1 MISFRTDKGI
11 ITCFARKG
19 PKPKGEDTDL
29 HTTKRIIGNLR
40 ATVME
45 GSFGNQK
52 LHYVVGRIAARNQF
66 SETLLIFFGIHMA
79 NEVALATQE
88 LAKEDVQ
95 KKGTQPD
102 NVLHIL
108 FIFRNGRNELLCPN
122 IENSWPSGL
131 P

>member
-1 MISFRTDKGI
+1 
-11 ITCFARKG
+11 
-19 PKPKGEDTDL
+19 
-29 HTTKRIIGNLR
+29 
-40 ATVME
+40 ME

-95 KKGTQPD
+95 KKGTQPEYT
-102 NVLHIL
+102 IY
-108 FIFRNGRNELLCPN
+108 IP
-122 IENSWPSGL
+122 
-131 P
+131 

>member
-1 MISFRTDKGI
+1 M
-11 ITCFARKG
+11 RKG

-40 ATVME
+40 TTVME

-52 LHYVVGRIAARNQF
+52 LHYGVGRIAARNQF

-79 NEVALATQE
+79 NAVALATRE

-95 KKGTQPD
+95 KKKEHNLTTFSIYFLYSVIVGM
-102 NVLHIL
+102 N
-108 FIFRNGRNELLCPN
+108 
-122 IENSWPSGL
+122 
-131 P
+131 

>member
-1 MISFRTDKGI
+1 
-11 ITCFARKG
+11 
-19 PKPKGEDTDL
+19 
-29 HTTKRIIGNLR
+29 
-40 ATVME
+40 ME

-79 NEVALATQE
+79 NEVALATRE

>member
-19 PKPKGEDTDL
+19 PKPKDEDADL
-29 HTTKRIIGNLR
+29 HTTRRIIGNLR

-79 NEVALATQE
+79 NEVALATRE

-95 KKGTQPD
+95 EK
-102 NVLHIL
+102 
-108 FIFRNGRNELLCPN
+108 RNTA
-122 IENSWPSGL
+122 
-131 P
+131 